1 MLSGVVIAFV
11 FTACDKTIPEGITDP
26 STLAGLKPSVAFS
39 QSADSIAIGESVTFL
54 STSSR
59 QPNKL
64 FWEFSGGAPTTSYDR
79 SPVVTYNR
87 VGFFDVSLKA
97 TNNFGTDSILK
108 KRLIR
113 THFKSNFSKDLSQW
127 EIVRNWSYSSSANIP
142 GKSGLLAYST
152 LLNAS
157 SMTID
162 YATVKRNFTNLP
174 EDVQLRFWYYVYS
187 PGGILNVKANG
198 ILLGSIS
205 GFGNGYA
212 SYNLKGGSNVEILFE
227 AVLRQTQSIYISQI
241 TIHPL

>member
-1 MLSGVVIAFV
+1 
-11 FTACDKTIPEGITDP
+11 
-26 STLAGLKPSVAFS
+26 
-39 QSADSIAIGESVTFL
+39 
-54 STSSR
+54 
-59 QPNKL
+59 
-64 FWEFSGGAPTTSYDR
+64 
-79 SPVVTYNR
+79 
-87 VGFFDVSLKA
+87 
-97 TNNFGTDSILK
+97 
-108 KRLIR
+108 
-113 THFKSNFSKDLSQW
+113 
-127 EIVRNWSYSSSANIP
+127 
-142 GKSGLLAYST
+142 
-152 LLNAS
+152 
-157 SMTID
+157 MTID